1 MKWFKGSQKILWSGC
16 FLTKRWLKTCIIQA
30 KKGSYLFQCCNK
42 FSISRWDQ
50 RRKVILTSASLV
62 STTFII
68 FRYAVSRSFIRE
80 GSSDSTKRNS
90 KLIRFIIKIVKLKKN
105 IKQTKKPTKNKKA
118 KKKKRFLYHQSWK
131 LNSTLCSCKWVRTR
145 RRRVTFSFLWGC
157 ESHKHSINIVFK
169 YLNIILKTSKTFGIF
184 NIWVYTNP
192 FFLKKKNI
200 SWEKIQKAE
209 KSVRF

>member
-1 MKWFKGSQKILWSGC
+1 MIQRKSKDIIIWMFSN
-16 FLTKRWLKTCIIQA
+16 KTVV
-30 KKGSYLFQCCNK
+30 KNLHNTSEKGSYLFQCCIK

-68 FRYAVSRSFIRE
+68 FRYAVSRSVIRE

-118 KKKKRFLYHQSWK
+118 KKKNSFCIISLESWTRIYVHVNEWESGVDGWNFHFSGVAK
-131 LNSTLCSCKWVRTR
+131 VINTL
-145 RRRVTFSFLWGC
+145 L
-157 ESHKHSINIVFK
+157 I
-169 YLNIILKTSKTFGIF
+169 
-184 NIWVYTNP
+184 
-192 FFLKKKNI
+192 
-200 SWEKIQKAE
+200 
-209 KSVRF
+209 